1 MVFFCLVVKSLSL
14 RSCGHVSRLLTKL
27 FAFLDHLYHTP
38 QVSTDP
44 RERAKHR
51 LLTNKTF
58 QRNIT
63 AVGTSKKDKPHLTTA
78 QRTDD
83 TNLQSEEQST
93 DASVSS
99 SDSDE
104 NKEIDTSDRVLGSS
118 TASTDTESECEFR
131 EHRQSV
137 EHVMSDESADIK
149 NVRIVER
156 SGKNSLA
163 VENTRTRMRRK
174 TENVTGRQYLF
185 SGAQPGGSA
194 PSNTHRLA
202 LESMFVSTL
211 SADHPSA
218 EHRKKAGR
226 MKKAMVIS

>member
-1 MVFFCLVVKSLSL
+1 M
-14 RSCGHVSRLLTKL
+14 
-27 FAFLDHLYHTP
+27 FAFSDHLYHTP

-63 AVGTSKKDKPHLTTA
+63 AVGTSKKGKPHSTTA

-131 EHRQSV
+131 ER
-137 EHVMSDESADIK
+137 VMSDESADIK

-174 TENVTGRQYLF
+174 TENVTGR
-185 SGAQPGGSA
+185 QPGGSA